1 MNNNNKIG
9 QALKTE
15 TSSMLQGF
23 VDGLKKLYVTKFKGF
38 DPKKICAA
46 TLLFEVILLAFPSSR

>member
-1 MNNNNKIG
+1 
-9 QALKTE
+9 
-15 TSSMLQGF
+15 MLQGF